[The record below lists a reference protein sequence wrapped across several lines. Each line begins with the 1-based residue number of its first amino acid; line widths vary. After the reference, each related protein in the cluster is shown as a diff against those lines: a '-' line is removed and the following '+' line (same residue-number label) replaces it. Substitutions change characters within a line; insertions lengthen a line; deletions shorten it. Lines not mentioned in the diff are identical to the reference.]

1 MTRAWSVAGVF
12 IGLGLLV
19 LAAIIGFDAA
29 NMRVPP
35 VHAKVGPRVFP
46 VLVSIGLALSGLA
59 LVWQARR
66 RESALLAEGDSD
78 WPAVAVIAAGLIVHM
93 NILKPLGFV
102 PAGIMLFMFV
112 AFAFGSRRYL
122 RDGIVAALV
131 VVATYIA
138 FTRFLGLQLPPG
150 LLQGLL

>member
-1 MTRAWSVAGVF
+1 MTRAWSVAGVL

-46 VLVSIGLALSGLA
+46 VLVSIGLAMSGLA
-59 LVWQARR
+59 LVWQARA
-66 RESALLAEGDSD
+66 RETGLVAEGDSD
-78 WPAVAVIAAGLIVHM
+78 WRAVAIIAAGLIVHM

-102 PAGIMLFMFV
+102 PAGILLFMCV

-122 RDGIVAALV
+122 RDGIVAVIV
-131 VVATYIA
+131 VVLTYIV

-150 LLQGLL
+150 FLQGLV

>member
-1 MTRAWSVAGVF
+1 MTRQWSVAGVL
-12 IGLGLLV
+12 IGLGLLA
-19 LAAIIGFDAA
+19 LAALIGFDAA

-66 RESALLAEGDSD
+66 RESGLQVEGDSD
-78 WPAVAVIAAGLIVHM
+78 WLAVAVIAVGLIVHM
-93 NILKPLGFV
+93 NILRPFGFV
-102 PAGIMLFMFV
+102 PAGIMLFMCV

-122 RDGIVAALV
+122 RDGIVAVIVAV
-131 VVATYIA
+131 VTYIV

>member
-1 MTRAWSVAGVF
+1 MTRQWSVAGVL
-12 IGLGLLV
+12 IGLGLV
-19 LAAIIGFDAA
+19 ALAAIMGYDAA

-59 LVWQARR
+59 LVWQARAK
-66 RESALLAEGDSD
+66 ETGLVAEGDSD
-78 WPAVAVIAAGLIVHM
+78 WTAVAVIAAGLVVHM
-93 NILKPLGFV
+93 NILKPLGFI
-102 PAGIMLFMFV
+102 PAGMLLFMCV

-122 RDGIVAALV
+122 RDGIVAVIVTV
-131 VVATYIA
+131 VTYVV

-150 LLQGLL
+150 FLQGLV